1 VVSLLAADLP
11 RTEAHPKRL
20 QRVLLISTYE
30 LGHQPFGLA
39 EPIAWLRRAG
49 HDVRAL
55 DLAVER
61 LDEQAVRDADLVA
74 VYLPMHT
81 ATRLAARLI
90 PRVRQTNPT
99 AHLAAYGLYAP
110 LQASYLRG
118 LGVNTILGGE
128 FEEGLTMLAAGGR
141 PPSTV
146 SLARLAFLPPDRSDL
161 PALDR
166 YGHVRMPDGER
177 RIAGYVE
184 ATRGCKHT
192 CRHCPIPAVY
202 GGRFRVVPRE
212 VVLEDVRRQ
221 VAAGAMHI
229 TFGDPDF
236 LNGPGHALPIVRA
249 LHSEFPDLTYDAVIK
264 VEHLLRHLDL
274 LPELRDSGCLW
285 VTTAVEAVDDTVLRI
300 LRKGHTRADFERVV
314 ELCRDVGLTLAP
326 TFVAFTPWT
335 SVHGYLDLLAAIAD
349 LDLVEAVPSI
359 QLAIRL
365 LIPPGSLLLE
375 LAEVQELVGPLDEAA
390 LVHPW
395 SNPHPGADALQAE
408 VQRLVQRG
416 AEMSRRAVFE
426 SVWLASHAAAQRPAP
441 ALPTGSGGGP
451 PPHLSEAWYCCA
463 EPSDEQ
469 GVGV

>member
-1 VVSLLAADLP
+1 
-11 RTEAHPKRL
+11 
-20 QRVLLISTYE
+20 
-30 LGHQPFGLA
+30 
-39 EPIAWLRRAG
+39 
-49 HDVRAL
+49 
-55 DLAVER
+55 
-61 LDEQAVRDADLVA
+61 
-74 VYLPMHT
+74 
-81 ATRLAARLI
+81 
-90 PRVRQTNPT
+90 
-99 AHLAAYGLYAP
+99 
-110 LQASYLRG
+110 
-118 LGVNTILGGE
+118 LGGE

-166 YGHVRMPDGER
+166 YGHVRMPDGEL

-249 LHSEFPDLTYDAVIK
+249 LHAEFPDLTYDAVIK
-264 VEHLLRHLDL
+264 VEHLLRHPDL
-274 LPELRDSGCLW
+274 LSELRDTSCLW
-285 VTTAVEAVDDTVLRI
+285 VTTAVESVDDSVLRI

-335 SVHGYLDLLAAIAD
+335 SMHGYLDLLAAIAD
-349 LDLVEAVPSI
+349 LDLVEAVSSI

-408 VQRLVQRG
+408 VQLLVQRG
-416 AEMSRRAVFE
+416 AQMPRRAVFE
-426 SVWLASHAAAQRPAP
+426 SVWLAAHAAAQRPLP
-441 ALPTGSGGGP
+441 ALPTGTGGGP

-469 GVGV
+469 RVGV